1 MFHSKLDV
9 ILRMQVIA
17 IFHNLNLSGFT
28 ENDDY
33 FFLILLHTI
42 SVRQK
47 ASVIFRGNGDEDQ
60 KYLF

>member
-28 ENDDY
+28 ENYDY
-33 FFLILLHTI
+33 FF
-42 SVRQK
+42 
-47 ASVIFRGNGDEDQ
+47 
-60 KYLF
+60 